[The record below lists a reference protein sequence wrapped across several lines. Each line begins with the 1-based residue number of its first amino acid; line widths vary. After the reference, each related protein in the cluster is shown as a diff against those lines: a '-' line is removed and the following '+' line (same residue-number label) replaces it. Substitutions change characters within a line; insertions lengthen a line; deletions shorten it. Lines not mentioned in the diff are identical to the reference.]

1 MSIKTLQLKLA
12 IQPQRTG
19 KLGMSVEK
27 KNLKRNKK
35 KKKKL
40 KGENRIRNHREKLD
54 LRIKVLFYAQTE

>member
-1 MSIKTLQLKLA
+1 MAYLW
-12 IQPQRTG
+12 
-19 KLGMSVEK
+19 K